1 MNLSIVIPAYNE
13 EKRLGRCLRY
23 VLRETARYD
32 FPVDVVVVNNAST
45 DGTRDVAESFAGVR
59 VVDER
64 RKGLTAARNAG
75 YHAST
80 GTLIANVDADTS
92 MPKGWI
98 GRVVREFDADD
109 ELVAL
114 SGPYIYYDLPLH
126 SRVLVKIFYFI
137 GYLGTR
143 FHDLVSGTGSM
154 LQGGNY
160 VVKRSAMES
169 IGGYDLSYDFYGE
182 DTDVAI
188 RIRRVGTVKFTFRL
202 PMYTTGR
209 RLRGEGIVT
218 MGVKYAANYISTTF
232 FRRPFTKE
240 SREIR

>member
-1 MNLSIVIPAYNE
+1 MKLSIVIPAYNE
-13 EKRLGRCLRY
+13 EKRLGNCLQA
-23 VLRETARYD
+23 VLRETARCG
-32 FPVDVVVVNNAST
+32 FPVEVVVVNNAST
-45 DGTRDVAESFAGVR
+45 DGTREVAGSFPGVR
-59 VVDER
+59 VVDET

-75 YHAST
+75 YHASH

-98 GRVVREFDADD
+98 SRVMREFDADD
-109 ELVAL
+109 GLVAL
-114 SGPYIYYDLPLH
+114 SGPYIYYDLPPL
-126 SRVLVKIFYFI
+126 SRAFVKAFYFI

-160 VVKRSAMES
+160 VVRRSAMEA
-169 IGGYDLSYDFYGE
+169 IGGYDVSYDFYGE

-188 RIRRVGTVKFTFRL
+188 RIRRVGRVKFTFRL

-209 RLRGEGIVT
+209 RLKGEGIIT
-218 MGVKYAANYISTTF
+218 MGVRYAANYISTTF
-232 FRRPFTKE
+232 FRRPFTKD